1 MTYTETASDFAM
13 TVFLATHLPSDFSKT
28 EYRAFQFYQRLNG
41 ALDNTERS
49 K

>member
-28 EYRAFQFYQRLNG
+28 EYRAFQYYTRLNG
-41 ALDNTERS
+41 ALKQVESS

>member
-1 MTYTETASDFAM
+1 MSYTETASDFAM

-28 EYRAFQFYQRLNG
+28 EYRAFQYYTRLNG
-41 ALDNTERS
+41 ALNQVESS